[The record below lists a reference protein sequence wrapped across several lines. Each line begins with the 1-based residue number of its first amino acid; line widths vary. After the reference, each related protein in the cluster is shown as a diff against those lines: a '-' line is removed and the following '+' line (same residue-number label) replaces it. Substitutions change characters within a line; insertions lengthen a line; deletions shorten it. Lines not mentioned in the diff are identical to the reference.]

1 MNKCLV
7 TKLQDVVGNASLPK
21 LGEGRIVVTSNPIPS
36 AATQKIT
43 LQFSEGTDIEI
54 IGDGFFTDS
63 ALSINKGKSLH
74 LNQYESTDVYFSN
87 GNYEISFEKYKL
99 VNISSTNVAI
109 NLDDVRYASLLSNV
123 SMIGKN
129 IEGDIAAFE
138 SKGKLTGINLRSKNV
153 YGDLS
158 ALKDDAEMLYLNLLG
173 TGVSGDLSALAGM
186 TKVTVL
192 NLLNTKARG
201 DLSALAGMT
210 KVTVLNLLNTKARGD
225 LSALAGMGKL
235 EDLSLSGVYG
245 NVENI
250 KNAKMIYFNGST
262 VSGDI
267 SKLPKGTYYL
277 AAVADSGSS
286 FTWTSRPSS
295 NNIIAINATDVA
307 IDNVDKML
315 QDQANCLKA
324 YPSSGE
330 SWFKTISCKGTRTS
344 ASDSAVTELQS
355 KGYTVSVTPVE

>member
-7 TKLQDVVGNASLPK
+7 TKLQGVVGNASLPK

-99 VNISSTNVAI
+99 VNITSPNIAI

-201 DLSALAGMT
+201 DLSALAGM
-210 KVTVLNLLNTKARGD
+210 
-225 LSALAGMGKL
+225 GKL

-250 KNAKMIYFNGST
+250 KNAKMIYFKGST

-277 AAVADSGSS
+277 AANEDSGSS

-295 NNIIAINATDVA
+295 NNIIAINTPDVA

-355 KGYTVSVTPVE
+355 KGYTVSVTPIE

>member
-7 TKLQDVVGNASLPK
+7 TKLQGVVGNASLPK

-99 VNISSTNVAI
+99 VSIASPYVAI
-109 NLDDVRYASLLSNV
+109 NLDDVHYASLLANV

-138 SKGKLTGINLRSKNV
+138 SKGNLTGINLRSKNV

-201 DLSALAGMT
+201 DLSALAGM
-210 KVTVLNLLNTKARGD
+210 
-225 LSALAGMGKL
+225 GKL

-250 KNAKMIYFNGST
+250 KNAKVIYFNGST

-295 NNIIAINATDVA
+295 NNIIAINAPDVA

-344 ASDSAVTELQS
+344 ASDDAVSTLQS
-355 KGYTVSVTPVE
+355 KGYTVAIY

>member
-7 TKLQDVVGNASLPK
+7 TKLQGVVGNASLPK

-138 SKGKLTGINLRSKNV
+138 SKGNLTGINLRSKNV

-201 DLSALAGMT
+201 DLSALAGM
-210 KVTVLNLLNTKARGD
+210 
-225 LSALAGMGKL
+225 GKL

-250 KNAKMIYFNGST
+250 KNAKVIYFNGST

-295 NNIIAINATDVA
+295 NNIIAINAPDVA

-355 KGYTVSVTPVE
+355 KGYTVSVTPIE

>member
-1 MNKCLV
+1 MSKCFV
-7 TKLQDVVGNASLPK
+7 TKLQGVVGNASLPK
-21 LGEGRIVVTSNPIPS
+21 LGEGRIVVTSNSNPS
-36 AATQKIT
+36 AATQKLT

-54 IGDGFFTDS
+54 VGNGYFTDS
-63 ALSINKGKSLH
+63 SLSVNKGKSLH

-99 VNISSTNVAI
+99 VSIASPYVAI
-109 NLDDVRYASLLSNV
+109 NLDDVHYASLLANV
-123 SMIGKN
+123 SMISEN
-129 IEGDIAAFE
+129 MEGGIVAFE

-158 ALKDDAEMLYLNLLG
+158 ALKEDTEMLYLNLLG

-186 TKVTVL
+186 TKVTTL
-192 NLLNTKARG
+192 NLLNTKV
-201 DLSALAGMT
+201 
-210 KVTVLNLLNTKARGD
+210 KGD
-225 LSALAGMGKL
+225 LSALAGMGSL
-235 EDLSLSGVYG
+235 ADISLSGVYG

-250 KNAKMIYFNGST
+250 KNAKTIYLDSSS

-267 SKLPKGTYYL
+267 SKLPKNTYYL
-277 AAVADSGSS
+277 AVVTDSGSS

-295 NNIIAINATDVA
+295 NNIIAINAPDVT

-344 ASDSAVTELQS
+344 ASDDAVSTLQS
-355 KGYTVSVTPVE
+355 KGYTVAIY

>member
-201 DLSALAGMT
+201 DLSALAGM
-210 KVTVLNLLNTKARGD
+210 
-225 LSALAGMGKL
+225 GKL

>member
-7 TKLQDVVGNASLPK
+7 TKLQGVVGNASLPK

-74 LNQYESTDVYFSN
+74 LNRYESTDVYFSN

-99 VNISSTNVAI
+99 VNITSPNIAI

-201 DLSALAGMT
+201 DLSALAGM
-210 KVTVLNLLNTKARGD
+210 
-225 LSALAGMGKL
+225 GKL

-277 AAVADSGSS
+277 AAIADSGSS

-295 NNIIAINATDVA
+295 NNIIAINAPDVA

-355 KGYTVSVTPVE
+355 KGYTVSVTPIE

>member
-7 TKLQDVVGNASLPK
+7 TKLQGVVGNASLPK

-99 VNISSTNVAI
+99 VNISSPNIAI

-192 NLLNTKARG
+192 NLI
-201 DLSALAGMT
+201 
-210 KVTVLNLLNTKARGD
+210 NTKARGD

-267 SKLPKGTYYL
+267 SKLPKSTYYL

-295 NNIIAINATDVA
+295 NNIIAINAPDVA

-315 QDQANCLKA
+315 QDQANCLKG

-355 KGYTVSVTPVE
+355 KGYTVSVTPIE

>member
-7 TKLQDVVGNASLPK
+7 TKLQGVVGNASLPK

-36 AATQKIT
+36 AETQKIT

-109 NLDDVRYASLLSNV
+109 NLDDIRYASLLSNV

-201 DLSALAGMT
+201 DLSALAGM
-210 KVTVLNLLNTKARGD
+210 
-225 LSALAGMGKL
+225 GKL

-250 KNAKMIYFNGST
+250 KNAKVIYFNGST

-295 NNIIAINATDVA
+295 NNIIAINAPDVA

>member
-7 TKLQDVVGNASLPK
+7 TKLQGVVGNSSLTK

-36 AATQKIT
+36 AETQKIT

-63 ALSINKGKSLH
+63 ALSMNKGKSLH
-74 LNQYESTDVYFSN
+74 LNQYERTDVYFSN

-99 VNISSTNVAI
+99 SNILSNNAAI

-123 SMIGKN
+123 AMIGENVK
-129 IEGDIAAFE
+129 GDIAAFE
-138 SKGKLTGINLRSKNV
+138 SKGNLTGINLRSKNV

-158 ALKDDAEMLYLNLLG
+158 ALKDDAEVLYLNLLN

-192 NLLNTKARG
+192 NLLNTKAKG
-201 DLSALAGMT
+201 DLSALAGME
-210 KVTVLNLLNTKARGD
+210 
-225 LSALAGMGKL
+225 KL
-235 EDLSLSGVYG
+235 EDLSLSGVHG

-250 KNAKMIYFNGST
+250 KNAKTIYFNRST

-267 SKLPKGTYYL
+267 SKLPRVTYYL
-277 AAVADSGSS
+277 AVVADSGSS
-286 FTWTSRPSS
+286 FTWTSRLSS
-295 NNIIAINATDVA
+295 NNIIAINAPDVV
-307 IDNVDKML
+307 INNVDKML
-315 QDQANCLKA
+315 QDQANCLTA

-355 KGYTVSVTPVE
+355 KGYTVSVTPA